1 MSALTEAEAA
11 RDAAHEV
18 YSGLVSTES
27 RLRSEAA
34 DLRQRVT
41 SGEGEAVSA
50 AALAEADD
58 KVAHAALQI
67 GGAEQK
73 QRELSAAVTAARDD
87 ERCDVV
93 VERLP
98 ELGADVMASLE
109 TLATVLD
116 EVAKAVVAYDSF
128 AEAAA
133 RQLSV
138 TMSNSPRVNIT
149 RYSGPAV
156 DRMSLASCRG
166 ASQVAVALLPA
177 VTAIGAPSG
186 FLDALR
192 QLAAAAPAIP
202 TT

>member
-27 RLRSEAA
+27 RFRSDAD

-50 AALAEADD
+50 AALAEAD

>member
-50 AALAEADD
+50 AALAEAD